1 MSRVTPSGSIS
12 THGSSIWQG
21 VYRIADPKITLAS
34 VSSMFVGACAA
45 AADGKLSWLW
55 LAITVLGVF
64 CIEAAKNASGEI
76 FDWDSGTDQA
86 IKAEER
92 TPFSGG
98 KRVIVDG
105 LLSRRTTAIVAAV
118 FYLLGGSAG
127 MLIVVLREPSVI
139 WLGLAGAALAF
150 FYHAPPL
157 RLSYRGLGEVAV
169 ALSYGP
175 IIAAGT
181 YLVQRGDIGHDV
193 WLVSVPLG
201 LQIMAFLWMNE
212 FPDSRADALAGKRT
226 LVVRLGHQTAA
237 KVFAA
242 IVAVASAMLVALP
255 TLGLPRSVW
264 LGLAGLPFGV
274 AALRH
279 LRKFAVASTP
289 SAERIV
295 AAQGW
300 TLLSFLLMAL
310 GLGAGLLLGW

>member
-1 MSRVTPSGSIS
+1 MSRVTPSESTS

-34 VSSMFVGACAA
+34 VASMFVGACAA
-45 AADGKLSWLW
+45 AADGKISWLW

-98 KRVIVDG
+98 KRVIVEG
-105 LLSRRTTAIVAAV
+105 LLSRRTTAIVAVV
-118 FYLLGGSAG
+118 FYLLGGIAG

-169 ALSYGP
+169 AISYGP

-193 WLVSVPLG
+193 WLVSAPLG
-201 LQIMAFLWMNE
+201 LEIMAFLWMNE

-237 KVFAA
+237 KGFAA
-242 IVAVASAMLVALP
+242 IVAVASAMVVALP
-255 TLGLPRSVW
+255 MFGLPRSVW

-274 AALRH
+274 AAARH
-279 LRKFAVASTP
+279 LRQFAVASTP
-289 SAERIV
+289 DAERLV